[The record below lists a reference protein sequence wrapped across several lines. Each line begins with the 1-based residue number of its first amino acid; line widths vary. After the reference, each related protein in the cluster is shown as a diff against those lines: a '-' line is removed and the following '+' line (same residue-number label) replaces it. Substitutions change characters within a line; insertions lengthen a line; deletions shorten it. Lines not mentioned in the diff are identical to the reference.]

1 MALNRIF
8 LYALISSIVW
18 QYNFALAGNRA
29 QLWKPQRTLSTYQLS
44 IRDLKYVVV
53 PEVESETLSAAIRD
67 LTVMLEERFG
77 DRLETVKKGKP
88 KYSICFE
95 SAKTTNDGG
104 AYTILRERSRVFIRA
119 ASVEGWCNGLYAI
132 MKDMLGARWY
142 WDGPIGCEFVEPNRR
157 LFLNIPWVEKPAFIQ
172 RTLYPVTSDFTR
184 RNSLNTVY
192 SFNHN
197 LAKIFTADLYETQP
211 EVFSKINGRRKTP
224 LGCSRTDPQP
234 NFTENGAVEIAARAA
249 LDYFEI
255 YPEKTS
261 YSLSINDNV
270 LFDTGLR
277 TEAAISPV
285 SYFRGRPNYTD
296 LVFKFMN
303 RVAERVFDQAGAWQ
317 TPKGED
323 RFLTALAY
331 YWTEPAPT
339 ISIHSRVMPVL
350 TSDRS
355 QWHDPI
361 YQKEDKALINAWTLS
376 GAERI
381 ATWDYYFG
389 APYVY
394 PRQFNEWISQSLP
407 FLASAGVDV
416 FFSQLPSFW
425 GLDGAKAWLAA
436 ELLWNPKQDTEVL
449 LNEYY
454 DNFFGAAAGSIRS
467 FYETAE
473 VQRNLH
479 EGTAEWIKLYKDESG
494 IALFSPEVIAS
505 MRAYIEEAKLLVM
518 DDSRRLARVEVV
530 SRAFRLCEFYSR
542 YEETRRELVELCIN
556 SAQPERIAW
565 QLEKFRRSRGDFEAY
580 MDQYLE
586 DDYAPLR
593 RYINGVQSDPEAI
606 ALRVIEYSSEGS
618 FCSLSKNPD
627 LIHKVWYKRNFLGP
641 SLPWIGEWQMKYR
654 PSENFKVAASEWG
667 SGSSG
672 LRISDADIVSIT
684 QNFPAESKQDY
695 ELHVNAAW
703 NVSLDNRIYIHV
715 TWLDRERVKLQSKV
729 PIRLPIGQ
737 VLEPVDITIPL
748 SAPEESSEISIR
760 IVTSRQYQD
769 DFLDITKLDFGSVN

>member
-8 LYALISSIVW
+8 LYALFGYIVL
-18 QYNFALAGNRA
+18 QQTFASAGHRA
-29 QLWKPQRTLSTYQLS
+29 QFWKPHRTLASYQLY
-44 IRDLKYVVV
+44 IRDLKYVVI
-53 PEVESETLSAAIRD
+53 PEVESETLSGAIKD
-67 LTVMLEERFG
+67 LVAMFEERFG
-77 DRLETVKKGKP
+77 DRLKTVKKGNP
-88 KYSICFE
+88 KYSISFE
-95 SAKTTNDGG
+95 SAKATNDGG
-104 AYTILRERSRVFIRA
+104 AYMILRKRSRVLIRA

-132 MKDMLGARWY
+132 MKDMLGVRWY
-142 WDGPIGCEFVEPNRR
+142 WDGSIGCEFLEPNRWF
-157 LFLNIPWVEKPAFIQ
+157 FLNIPWIEKPAFIQ
-172 RTLYPVTSDFTR
+172 RTLYPVTSDFAR
-184 RNSLNTVY
+184 RNRLNSVY

-197 LAKIFTADLYETQP
+197 LAKIFTADIYETKP

-224 LGCSRTDPQP
+224 LENSRTDPQP
-234 NFTENGAVEIAARAA
+234 NFTENGAVDIAAGAA
-249 LDYFEI
+249 LDYFET
-255 YPEKTS
+255 YPERTS

-270 LFDTGLR
+270 LFDTGPR
-277 TEAAISPV
+277 TEAAVSPV
-285 SYFRGRPNYTD
+285 SYFRGRPDYTD

-339 ISIHSRVMPVL
+339 IPIHPRVMPVL

-361 YQKEDKALINAWTLS
+361 YRKEDKALINAWALS

-394 PRQFNEWISQSLP
+394 PRQFNEWIAQSLP
-407 FLASAGVDV
+407 FLADAGVEV

-425 GLDGAKAWLAA
+425 GLDGAKAWLAT

-454 DNFFGAAAGSIRS
+454 YNFFGAAAGSIRS

-479 EGTAEWIKLYKDESG
+479 EGTAEWIKFYKDESG

-505 MRAYIEEAKLLVM
+505 MRDYIEVAKLLVM
-518 DDSRRLARVEVV
+518 GDARRRARVEVV
-530 SRAFRLCEFYSR
+530 SRAFHLCELYSR
-542 YEETRRELVELCIN
+542 YDETRRELVELCIN
-556 SAQPERIAW
+556 RVQPQLIAS
-565 QLEKFRRSRGDFEAY
+565 QLEIFRRSRGDFEAY

-586 DDYAPLR
+586 DDYAPLGR
-593 RYINGVQSDPEAI
+593 NIKGVQSDPEAF
-606 ALRVIEYSSEGS
+606 ALRVIEHTTEGI
-618 FCSLSKNPD
+618 FHSLSKNPD

-641 SLPWIGEWQMKYR
+641 SLPWIGEWYMKYR
-654 PSENFKVAASEWG
+654 PSENFKVAASKWG

-672 LRISDADIVSIT
+672 LRMSDADIVSIT
-684 QNFPAESKQDY
+684 QNFPVQSKQDY

-703 NVSLDNRIYIHV
+703 NISLDNRVYIHA
-715 TWLDRERVKLQSKV
+715 TWLDSEGVKLQSKV
-729 PIRLPIGQ
+729 PLRLPIGQ

-748 SAPEESSEISIR
+748 SAPERSSEISLH
-760 IVTSRQYQD
+760 IVTSRQYQG
-769 DFLDITKLDFGSVN
+769 DFLDITRLDFGSVN